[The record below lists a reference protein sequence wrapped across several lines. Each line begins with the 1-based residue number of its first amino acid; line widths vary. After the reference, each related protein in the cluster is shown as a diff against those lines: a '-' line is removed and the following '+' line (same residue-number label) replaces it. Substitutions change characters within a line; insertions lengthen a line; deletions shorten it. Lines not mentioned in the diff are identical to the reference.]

1 MSVHTIPNIM
11 KVASNQSTCSKN
23 WWKVRIVGRDRT
35 KTKCSIAVRGDRRHL
50 IRNYL
55 VTIKMTLDRCF
66 VWEILAENNAA
77 RKFTITSPFLLILLK
92 YNTLIYTNKGT
103 LLRLS
108 MDHLVS
114 YTRRRVCIMHI
125 QQKLQPSEHLTSNDI
140 AALKSQLSFSHA
152 TMQQRD
158 RSSWL

>member
-1 MSVHTIPNIM
+1 MT
-11 KVASNQSTCSKN
+11 
-23 WWKVRIVGRDRT
+23 
-35 KTKCSIAVRGDRRHL
+35 L

-103 LLRLS
+103 LKAK
-108 MDHLVS
+108 HG
-114 YTRRRVCIMHI
+114 
-125 QQKLQPSEHLTSNDI
+125 PS
-140 AALKSQLSFSHA
+140 SFLHS
-152 TMQQRD
+152 
-158 RSSWL
+158 